1 MRITIQ
7 HINMNRLKL
16 IALTV
21 AAAFAVLNGSAQTRS
36 KYDTGQP
43 FGWAVCNS
51 LDGTQT
57 FNVNGGSV
65 GGRTVTISSNGRPM
79 GDDILQAL
87 DNYDIIIIDGS
98 NGPVEIASTMIINGI
113 KNKTITGINGAT
125 LTTTFKLTD
134 NLKAR
139 LNALNIRQYS
149 SSGNGGTLSN
159 GQRVH
164 EEQELHVRQFLIDHL
179 GDPDEKCRESGIM
192 ALRGCDN
199 IIIRNI
205 RFEGTGSFD
214 VGGADCL
221 TASMTTHLWV
231 DHCDFVDGTD
241 GNLDINTR
249 SDFITISW
257 CTFSYTDRSFIH
269 MNTNL
274 IGANDNPSQ
283 GIDNLNVTYA
293 NCIWGYKCD
302 QRMPMVRFGNIHVL
316 NCYYNCPGNSAAV
329 NPRRDSEVLLEGCY
343 FEKGVKNIFHERDSR
358 AYQMKDNIFRETFK
372 PKNKGTVTMPY
383 KYEVIPP
390 KILPSVLTGTGGAG
404 RIETAQPLP

>member
-1 MRITIQ
+1 MTILRNY
-7 HINMNRLKL
+7 IASLFCL
-16 IALTV
+16 VALTMYSV
-21 AAAFAVLNGSAQTRS
+21 SAMAGAQGYQASSFGQCGTVTGGGNATPTLVSTASALTNALSASGSA
-36 KYDTGQP
+36 
-43 FGWAVCNS
+43 V
-51 LDGTQT
+51 
-57 FNVNGGSV
+57 
-65 GGRTVTISSNGRPM
+65 
-79 GDDILQAL
+79 
-87 DNYDIIIIDGS
+87 IIITQNIEMPYTS
-98 NGPVEIASTMIINGI
+98 VKVT
-113 KNKTITGINGAT
+113 NKTILALPGVKLYSNEQTASTSGILYFKSGSNNVIMRNLTFEGPGAYDCDGRDNLCFDGAT
-125 LTTTFKLTD
+125 
-134 NLKAR
+134 
-139 LNALNIRQYS
+139 NI
-149 SSGNGGTLSN
+149 
-159 GQRVH
+159 
-164 EEQELHVRQFLIDHL
+164 
-179 GDPDEKCRESGIM
+179 
-192 ALRGCDN
+192 
-199 IIIRNI
+199 
-205 RFEGTGSFD
+205 
-214 VGGADCL
+214 
-221 TASMTTHLWV
+221 WV

-404 RIETAQPLP
+404 RIETSQPLP